1 MKQLSLHV
9 TDTCNSKCGFC
20 VVGSPLAQKDAVHY
34 PDLVRFLFENAEQGY
49 TSVNFHG
56 GEPTIHPKLF
66 ELLNLARLFGY
77 PEVHIQTNGR
87 KLKDSEFVR
96 KLQEG
101 GVRLFIV
108 SLHGFHAETQDMLAQ
123 VRGGFEETLE
133 GIRNAKRL
141 GIPVRTNTVL
151 TKQNLYELDQLVGLC
166 GELDVDHVNISNLH
180 PVGSGF
186 FAIDGMGPAMAETRE
201 VLLPAVERLLAMN
214 RRVSLEGFP
223 FCVVRPY
230 QHLSIEWEKRDIRMM
245 YHGSVYDNYDTYMD
259 QECRTYG
266 PACQQC
272 SCRGLCGG
280 VYKEYAERRGWS
292 EFAPLPA
299 ASR

>member
-1 MKQLSLHV
+1 MRQLSMHV

-20 VVGSPLAQKDAVHY
+20 VVGSPLAQKDGVHY
-34 PDLVRFLFENAEQGY
+34 PDLVRFLFENAEQGF
-49 TSVNFHG
+49 TSVNLHG

-87 KLKDSEFVR
+87 KLKDPEFVR
-96 KLQEG
+96 RLQES
-101 GVRLFIV
+101 GVRLLIV
-108 SLHGFHAETQDMLAQ
+108 SLHGFHAETQDLLAQ
-123 VRGGFEETLE
+123 VRGGFDETLE

-141 GIPVRTNTVL
+141 GISVRTNTVL
-151 TKQNLYELDQLVGLC
+151 TKQNLPELGQLVDLC
-166 GELDVDHVNISNLH
+166 GSLGVDHVNISNLH

-186 FAIDGMGPAMAETRE
+186 FAIDGMGPTMAETRE
-201 VLLPAVERLLAMN
+201 ALLPAVERLLALK

-230 QHLSIEWEKRDIRMM
+230 HQLSIEWEKRDIRMM

-266 PACQQC
+266 PSCGQC
-272 SCRGLCGG
+272 ACRGACGG
-280 VYKEYAERRGWS
+280 VYKEYVERRGWN
-292 EFAPLPA
+292 EFTPLSA
-299 ASR
+299 HS